1 MSDVGGLPTLFIQR
15 AHAALNVESQQ
26 RRGAHVAGHAELD
39 LGEPPNE
46 LVEQRSIGAVANS
59 GVRSAGDHSPNGL
72 GSVLLAIGAEGVG
85 IDDLA
90 LCLCATFVAAFAH
103 GVSVSKG
110 CATVGAE

>member
-1 MSDVGGLPTLFIQR
+1 MSDVGGLPTLFVQC
-15 AHAALNVESQQ
+15 ADSSLNIESQQ
-26 RRGAHVAGHAELD
+26 RGGTHLAGHAELN
-39 LGEPPNE
+39 LGEPPYE
-46 LVEQRSIGAVANS
+46 LVEQRGIGAVANS

-90 LCLCATFVAAFAH
+90 LCLSATFVAAFAH

-110 CATVGAE
+110 CATVVAE

>member
-1 MSDVGGLPTLFIQR
+1 MSDVGGLPTLFVEC
-15 AHAALNVESQQ
+15 ADSALDVETQQ
-26 RRGAHVAGHAELD
+26 NCGPHSARHAELN
-39 LGEPPNE
+39 LCEPPYE
-46 LVEQRSIGAVANS
+46 LVEQRGIGAVPNS
-59 GVRSAGDHSPNGL
+59 GVRSARDHSPNGL
-72 GSVLLAIGAEGVG
+72 GCVLLAIGVEGVG